1 MTSNA
6 DNMRRRLRDSIDAS
20 KERREIFL
28 ATLDHSSLEKLAL
41 SAAAQK
47 RSDDE
52 QAAIERAKHQEQ
64 LQVQWTSLYI
74 EQMSPFLTR
83 HFAKE
88 FEIPEDS
95 PLLAEL
101 RWRFDPSSL
110 TALRFEENEGG
121 VKAIGIS
128 PDSKFPRLQADIGA
142 ATIQATTLTVDGEI
156 TGARFAAIHSG
167 GSAGISDLEGLGREI
182 ENAQERLN
190 RAAREGDQ
198 P

>member
-52 QAAIERAKHQEQ
+52 QEAVERAKHQEQ
-64 LQVQWTSLYI
+64 LRVQWTRLHLERVSPLLTKWFA
-74 EQMSPFLTR
+74 EQ
-83 HFAKE
+83 
-88 FEIPEDS
+88 FEIPADS

-101 RWRFDPSSL
+101 RWRFDPCAL
-110 TALRFEENEGG
+110 TALRFEEIDGG
-121 VKAIGIS
+121 VEAATIY
-128 PDSKFPRLQADIGA
+128 PDAKIPRPQADIGA
-142 ATIQATTLTVDGEI
+142 LTIQANTRSIDGEI
-156 TGARFAAIHSG
+156 SGATFAAVHSG
-167 GSAGISDLEGLGREI
+167 GSVGISDLEGLGREI